1 MANDKTDIENFPEE
15 FTWSPYLKTITGQ
28 NELEKI
34 MLNHLNEN
42 DNVEIK
48 FDHELIN
55 FNEDNNK
62 INLEIR
68 NKNKILRY
76 STNYLMACDGGKSL
90 VREKLNIPLKG
101 RANISNFISIYFR
114 SKKFMELH
122 DFGPA
127 NITFH

>member
-34 MLNHLNEN
+34 ILNHLHQSN
-42 DNVEIK
+42 NVAIK
-48 FDHELIN
+48 FEHELIN

-62 INLEIR
+62 INLKIR
-68 NKNKILRY
+68 NKNEILNY

-90 VREKLNIPLKG
+90 IREKLKIPLKG
-101 RANISNFISIYFR
+101 RANISNFISIYFPQ
-114 SKKFMELH
+114 KNL
-122 DFGPA
+122 GV
-127 NITFH
+127 T